1 MAEPEPVSLGH
12 LNPGADGVS
21 FDRFELG
28 PGIGDLV
35 RHVWVVRW
43 SVPEPE
49 SRPQRTLSYPA
60 FNAILQP
67 AGASDTSG
75 TLGGAAL
82 AGPDPQVSVVSL
94 RGRSWA
100 VGVLFR
106 PAAGPLLL
114 AGDDPTALVGRE
126 VPLVGT
132 PEAAVTAAM
141 TSAPS
146 GDLARRAL
154 VGALRGW
161 LVPLAAQVDDRGRL
175 MNEVGRLAETD
186 HGILRATELADR
198 AGLGVRSLERLVREY
213 VGVSPKW
220 LIECRRLQ
228 GAATTLYAHPETEL
242 SGLAAELGYADYPH
256 FSRRYARFLGETPDK
271 TRREGSLT
279 RAQRSSYLPSLR
291 ISETSV
297 KRYWAVAGP
306 SESSDPSETSL

>member
-1 MAEPEPVSLGH
+1 MTASEPVSLGH
-12 LNPGADGVS
+12 LNPGADGVA

-28 PGIGDLV
+28 SGVGDLV

-43 SVPEPE
+43 SVPEGE

-67 AGASDTSG
+67 AGGSEASG

-82 AGPDPQVSVVSL
+82 AGPDPKLSVVSL

-114 AGDDPTALVGRE
+114 GGTDPRSLAGRE
-126 VPLVGT
+126 MPLPGA
-132 PEAAVTAAM
+132 PESAVEAAM
-141 TSAPS
+141 TRLPS
-146 GDLARRAL
+146 GDVARRAL

-161 LVPLAAQVDDRGRL
+161 LAPIAARVDDRGRL

-186 HGILRATELADR
+186 PEILRAAELADR
-198 AGLGVRSLERLVREY
+198 AGLGVRSLERLVREH

-228 GAATTLYAHPETEL
+228 AASTALYAHPETDL
-242 SGLAAELGYADYPH
+242 SGLAAALGYADYPH
-256 FSRRYARFLGETPDK
+256 FSRRYARFLGETPDE
-271 TRREGSLT
+271 TRRNGSLQ
-279 RAQRSSYLPSLR
+279 RA
-291 ISETSV
+291 
-297 KRYWAVAGP
+297 
-306 SESSDPSETSL
+306 